1 MKRPTRERVAYFNGI
16 IVPESQVLLPF
27 RDRGFLFGD
36 AVFDT
41 ARTFGGRVFKLH
53 EHVERLYRSL
63 RYTHID
69 PGLTAGEMKTIAEE
83 VLERNVPL
91 LAEDEDY
98 WVYLRVSRGVW
109 SVEGEEP
116 KHSGSTVIVECTPL
130 PLKARARC
138 VRDGIDVIVP
148 ALRRIPEECLSPR
161 VKSHNYL
168 NLILG
173 DLAVKAVNP
182 DAWAVLADT
191 RGNLAE
197 GYGCNIFTV
206 HEGRLCTP
214 KEQSV
219 LAGTSRETVMEL
231 ARGLDISVLEKDLD
245 LFDVSVAEEVF
256 LTSTSIC
263 ICGVRSVNGSQIGD
277 GDVPGPV
284 TKRLIEAYIRLVE
297 YDFVAQYLSHLN
309 HNGRASLRGLLVP

>member
-1 MKRPTRERVAYFNGI
+1 MTRSPRQRVAYFNGN

-41 ARTFGGRVFKLH
+41 ARTFGGRVFKLQQ
-53 EHVERLYRSL
+53 HVDRLFRSL
-63 RYTHID
+63 RYAQID
-69 PGLTAGEMKTIAEE
+69 PGLNPEEIKAIAEE

-91 LAEDEDY
+91 LGEDEDY
-98 WVYLRVSRGVW
+98 WVFLRISRGVW
-109 SVEGEEP
+109 GVHGEEP
-116 KHSGSTVIVECTPL
+116 VRSGATVIVECTPL
-130 PLKARARC
+130 PLALRAKC
-138 VRDGIDVIVP
+138 FRDGIDVIVP
-148 ALRRIPEECLSPR
+148 AIRRVPEECISPR

-173 DLAVKAVNP
+173 DLAAKAMNP

-197 GYGCNIFTV
+197 GYGCNIFTLY
-206 HEGRLCTP
+206 EGTLYTP
-214 KEQSV
+214 REQAV

-231 ARGLDISVLEKDLD
+231 AEELAIPVVERDLD
-245 LFDVSVAEEVF
+245 LFDVAVAEEVF

-263 ICGVRSVNGSQIGD
+263 ICGVRSVNGNEIGD
-277 GDVPGPV
+277 GPVPGPV
-284 TKRLIEAYIRLVE
+284 TSLLTEAFKKLVQH
-297 YDFVAQYLSHLN
+297 DFVAQHLK
-309 HNGRASLRGLLVP
+309 HLGE